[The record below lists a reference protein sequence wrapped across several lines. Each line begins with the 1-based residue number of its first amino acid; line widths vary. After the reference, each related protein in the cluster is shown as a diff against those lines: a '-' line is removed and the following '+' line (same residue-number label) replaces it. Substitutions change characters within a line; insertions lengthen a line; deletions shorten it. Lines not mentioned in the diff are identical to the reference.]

1 MPVITAVKTQ
11 KFKRRVNIYLDGKYA
26 FGLDLE
32 NFLKFGLKVGYE
44 LSEGQIAEITK
55 KAEFQKILDRLL
67 MFATLRPRSEKEI
80 NDWMKRKRVN
90 ESIKM
95 GLLEKIND
103 LDLLN
108 DRKFAKWWVDQRI
121 SFKNKSLRD
130 LEYEL
135 RNKGIAKDVISEVLD
150 KTEVDELGSA
160 KKLIEKNNYKWS
172 GFSGSIARQKKRAF
186 LARKGFTWDAIKRAT
201 E

>member
-11 KFKRRVNIYLDGKYA
+11 KFKRGVNIYLDEKFA

-32 NFLKFGLKVGYE
+32 NFLKFGLKVGHE
-44 LSEGQIAEITK
+44 LSEGQITEITK
-55 KAEFQKILDRLL
+55 KNEFQKILDRLL
-67 MFATLRPRSEKEI
+67 MYTTLRPRSEKEI
-80 NDWMKRKRVN
+80 SDWMKRKRVS
-90 ESIKM
+90 ESIKKD
-95 GLLEKIND
+95 LLEKISN

-108 DRKFAKWWVDQRI
+108 DRKFAKWWVDQRLT
-121 SFKNKSLRD
+121 FKNKSLRD

-135 RNKGIAKDVISEVLD
+135 RNKGIAKDVISETIGE
-150 KTEVDELGSA
+150 TEVDELGSA
-160 KKLIEKNNYKWS
+160 KKLIEKNYYKWS
-172 GFSGSIARQKKRAF
+172 RFSGNIARQKKRAF